1 MIDTTPY
8 AVGFIIYIMFNL
20 ITFDVYSKGKE
31 YVNHIVLYMIYVYYT
46 LLAGYVI
53 NLVDR
58 YNGEEPLFIF
68 LQVLAYAIAG
78 GVFMVYHYKYEIS
91 KNKKFQDK
99 TGSF

>member
-1 MIDTTPY
+1 MIETTPY
-8 AVGFIIYIMFNL
+8 AIGFIIYVVFNL

-31 YVNHIVLYMIYVYYT
+31 YVNHLVLYMIYIYYT

-53 NLVDR
+53 NLVDSVA
-58 YNGEEPLFIF
+58 GEEPMYIF

-91 KNKKFQDK
+91 KNKKFHDK
-99 TGSF
+99 IGSF